1 MLWKYSIINIV
12 FSNTTVN
19 NYFGKE
25 KVISLL
31 PQNNMNDKK
40 KVNKI
45 LTIVIIITAVLIAVL
60 IGFWIFETIKT
71 NSEQEDAASA
81 VENFINDPIDTG
93 DLIGSGGGAR
103 RANTTNNTTIDLN
116 MISMDPAITDGGDGI
131 SSGSSKKVQ
140 TYKGFVMLGTIEIPK
155 IDLKYPVL
163 DRADAASME
172 VAPGVVYG
180 PGLNKV
186 GNTVIAGH
194 NYRNKTFF
202 SKINKLKSGDSIYIT
217 DNDKKKVEY
226 IVYKIYTT
234 GSEDNSY
241 WDRDTKGA
249 MEISLSTCTDDV
261 QARTIVWAIEKD
273 KRNLV
278 GQ

>member
-1 MLWKYSIINIV
+1 MLCKYSIINIV
-12 FSNTTVN
+12 FSYTTVN

-40 KVNKI
+40 KINKI
-45 LTIVIIITAVLIAVL
+45 LTIVIIITAVLIAIL
-60 IGFWIFETIKT
+60 IGFWIFETVKT
-71 NSEQEDAASA
+71 NSEQQDAASA
-81 VENFINDPIDTG
+81 VDNFINNPIDTG
-93 DLIGSGGGAR
+93 DLIGPGGGTR
-103 RANTTNNTTIDLN
+103 VANTTDNTVIDLN
-116 MISMDPAITDGGDGI
+116 LISLDPALTDNGNST
-131 SSGSSKKVQ
+131 SSSRKVQ

-172 VAPGVVYG
+172 VAPGVIYG

-202 SKINKLKSGDSIYIT
+202 SKINQLKKGDSIYIT
-217 DNDKKKVEY
+217 DTDKNKVEY
-226 IVYKIYTT
+226 LVYNIYTT

-241 WDRDTKGA
+241 WDRDTRGA
-249 MEISLSTCTDDV
+249 KEISLSTCTDDV

-273 KRNLV
+273 KRDLV
-278 GQ
+278 GI